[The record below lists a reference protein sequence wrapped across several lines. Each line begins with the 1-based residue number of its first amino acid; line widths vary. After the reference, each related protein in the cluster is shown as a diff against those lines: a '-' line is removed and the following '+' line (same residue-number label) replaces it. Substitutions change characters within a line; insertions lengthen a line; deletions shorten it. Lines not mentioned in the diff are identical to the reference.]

1 MHKSKVGSER
11 VAVGELRRLQ
21 PPPPL
26 PYEVASERERERAR
40 ALVDPARDSLPRP
53 RPVTPLTTYREEVFQ
68 CGEFRRLQPP
78 PSSL

>member
-26 PYEVASERERERAR
+26 PYEERER
-40 ALVDPARDSLPRP
+40 ALVDPARDHLPRP